1 MLRLTI
7 KDTTLFNERTNE
19 FIEVPEQIIEM
30 EHSLISISKW
40 ESKWKKAYLSSRK
53 KTYEELIDYM
63 KCMTITK
70 NVREEVYKCLT
81 NSQIEEINNYISD
94 PMTASCFMMDGDSS
108 TISKDVVTSEL
119 IYYWMISFNIPFECQ
134 KWHLNK
140 LLALIKMCEVKSPYR
155 KKRTNKEIMKR
166 NADLNEKRRK
176 LLETRG

>member
-140 LLALIKMCEVKSPYR
+140 R
-155 KKRTNKEIMKR
+155 K
-166 NADLNEKRRK
+166 
-176 LLETRG
+176 